1 MRYDVHDLAGL
12 KEAVEDCT
20 DQDRIVI
27 FTDRGPVRLRVND
40 GGIEQHDCDERGN
53 VLPEQIETTEPDAS
67 GHAEHEPK
75 TPKAWRL
82 NQPQR

>member
-27 FTDRGPVRLRVND
+27 FTDRGPVRLRVRD
-40 GGIEQHDCDERGN
+40 GQIERHDCDERGN
-53 VLPEQIETTEPDAS
+53 VIWHKPTST
-67 GHAEHEPK
+67 
-75 TPKAWRL
+75 
-82 NQPQR
+82 